1 MTVVILTGKCYP
13 MIMAKYSD
21 SKEKTLLAAA
31 KLFCRQGYHG
41 TALQDI
47 LAASGAPRGS
57 LYFHFPRGKEE
68 IAEGAVAIGGKV
80 VRRFIAHVARTSRT
94 AEAFV
99 INLARGMGANLEAA
113 DFREGCPLAT
123 TALEIATDSETI
135 GKATREAFAGWER
148 EIEQALVRF
157 GVDGKQAVV
166 AATAILSQ
174 VEGALLLART
184 YRSLEPMRRAEE
196 ALRLLIKPNRGR
208 RGGQSGRD

>member
-1 MTVVILTGKCYP
+1 MMVDILTGKCYP
-13 MIMAKYSD
+13 TIMAKYSD

-57 LYFHFPRGKEE
+57 LYFYFPRGKEE
-68 IAEGAVAIGGKV
+68 IAEGAVAIGEKV
-80 VRRFIAHVARTSRT
+80 VRGFIAHVAGTSRT

-99 INLARGMGANLEAA
+99 INLARGMAANLEAS

-157 GVDGKQAVV
+157 GVDGKQAAA

-196 ALRLLIKPNRGR
+196 ALRLLVKPNRGR
-208 RGGQSGRD
+208 RGGQSRRD